1 VSVEVRTCS
10 PEEFGQALGPIWH
23 YFGRGVSERDVARM
37 TRILPPERMYG
48 AWADGSVV
56 GGAGAYPL
64 HLTVPGGAVVPTAG
78 IVAVGVI
85 PTHRRRGILTELMR
99 RQLEELHERGEEPL
113 ALLYASEGAIYR
125 RYGYGI
131 ASLCGE
137 IQIERE
143 QAGFRDGGVAA
154 AAARLVSKEEA
165 LDLFPQ
171 IYERVRAET
180 PGMFA
185 RSPDWWDVRR
195 LSARPFRPGGEQ
207 VYTVLELDGR
217 PEAYAIHRLDVAF
230 ERGMSASTLEITEA
244 IGATPEAT
252 AEIWRYLFS
261 TDWYRVAT
269 CDFLPLD
276 HPLFFLLA
284 EPRRMRFTVGEAL
297 WARPID
303 VGGALSAR
311 GYADGA
317 AVVLEVRDEF
327 CPWNTG
333 RWKLEDGEAQRTDA
347 AAELAL
353 DVAELGAVYLGGFTF
368 AQLARAGKVE
378 ELREGALERADAVF
392 RTTRQPWCP
401 ELF

>member
-1 VSVEVRTCS
+1 
-10 PEEFGQALGPIWH
+10 
-23 YFGRGVSERDVARM
+23 
-37 TRILPPERMYG
+37 
-48 AWADGSVV
+48 
-56 GGAGAYPL
+56 
-64 HLTVPGGAVVPTAG
+64 
-78 IVAVGVI
+78 
-85 PTHRRRGILTELMR
+85 
-99 RQLEELHERGEEPL
+99 
-113 ALLYASEGAIYR
+113 
-125 RYGYGI
+125 
-131 ASLCGE
+131 
-137 IQIERE
+137 
-143 QAGFRDGGVAA
+143 
-154 AAARLVSKEEA
+154 
-165 LDLFPQ
+165 
-171 IYERVRAET
+171 
-180 PGMFA
+180 
-185 RSPDWWDVRR
+185 
-195 LSARPFRPGGEQ
+195 

>member
-23 YFGRGVSERDVARM
+23 YFGRDVSEEDVTRM
-37 TRILPPERMYG
+37 SRILPPERMYG

-64 HLTVPGGAVVPTAG
+64 ELTVPGGAVVPTAG
-78 IVAVGVI
+78 IVAVGVM

-99 RQLEELHERGEEPL
+99 RQLGELHDRGHEPL

-143 QAGFRDGGVAA
+143 HARFRDEAVAG

-165 LDLFPQ
+165 LEVFPQ
-171 IYERVRAET
+171 IYDRVRTET

-185 RSPDWWDVRR
+185 RSRDWWDVRR
-195 LSARPFRPGGEQ
+195 LSGRPFRAGGEP
-207 VYTVLELDGR
+207 VYTLLELDGR
-217 PEAYAIHRLDVAF
+217 PEAYAVHRLNVAF
-230 ERGMSASTLEITEA
+230 EQGMSASTLEITEA

-252 AEIWRYLFS
+252 AEIWRYLFA
-261 TDWYRVAT
+261 TDWYRVAA

-284 EPRRMRFTVGEAL
+284 EPRRMRFTLGEAL
-297 WARPID
+297 WARPVD

-311 GYADGA
+311 RYADGA
-317 AVVLEVRDEF
+317 AVVFEVRDEF

-333 RWKLEDGEAQRTDA
+333 RWKLEGGEAERTEADA
-347 AAELAL
+347 DLAL

-368 AQLARAGKVE
+368 AQLARAGVVE
-378 ELREGALERADAVF
+378 ELREGAIERADSVF
-392 RTTRQPWCP
+392 RITRQPWCP